1 VWRAPAVR
9 VASVALLRDE
19 AEAVGDQLIQAVAT
33 ALARQT
39 RATDLIARWGGEEF
53 IAVLRGSRAGAQL
66 FSGRVLAAVR
76 ALEVGK
82 VGRLTISAGIAESFG
97 EGGAGGGGGG
107 GVEEMEEVVAR
118 ADAKLYEAKSAGRDR
133 VAE

>member
-1 VWRAPAVR
+1 V
-9 VASVALLRDE
+9 
-19 AEAVGDQLIQAVAT
+19 IQAVAT

-39 RATDLIARWGGEEF
+39 GATDLIARWGGEEF

-82 VGRLTISAGIAESFG
+82 VGRLTISAGIAESSG
-97 EGGAGGGGGG
+97 EGGAGGGGGSG
-107 GVEEMEEVVAR
+107 GGGGGGEVEEVVAR